1 MSVDRFV
8 TIVHPGAEDASPVVS
23 LAPRLRTL
31 SGARLALIDNA
42 KHMAGVFLGE
52 LGRELVARH
61 GVASLEVYW
70 KANASI
76 PTPPDVLSRL
86 LASYD
91 GLVHGVAD

>member
-1 MSVDRFV
+1 MSVERFV
-8 TIVHPGAEDASPVVS
+8 TIVHPGAEDVSPVVS
-23 LAPRLRTL
+23 LAPRLLTL

-42 KHMAGVFLGE
+42 KHMAGVFLDE
-52 LGRELVARH
+52 LGRELVERQ
-61 GVASLEVYW
+61 GVASLGVYR